1 MPRIWRILWVL
12 ALVCPSSPKIPAV
25 SDTWPAATPAPQAP
39 APKFTYDD
47 GGIVRGDRS
56 RKQVALVFTGGDFG
70 EGTAPILATLR
81 AERVSASLFV
91 TGGFLR
97 RPDLAKLL
105 QRAVHEG
112 HYVGPHSDQHLL
124 YAPWE
129 DREKSI
135 VSEQQFKQDLK
146 KNIGDLRRVG
156 ALPKGQR
163 VFFIP
168 PYEWFNQDQVRWAR
182 DMDVTLFNFSP
193 GSGSNRDYLPESDK
207 RFVSSREI
215 LRGILEYESESP
227 DGLKG
232 FILLLHLGADR
243 KDKMWLLLPELIGE
257 LRKRGYEF
265 VRIDK
270 LLE

>member
-1 MPRIWRILWVL
+1 MRRLCRYLICV
-12 ALVCPSSPKIPAV
+12 AVVVCAV
-25 SDTWPAATPAPQAP
+25 AESDSR
-39 APKFTYDD
+39 FTYDH

-56 RKQVALVFTGGDFG
+56 RKQLALVFTGGDYG
-70 EGTAPILATLR
+70 EGSAPVLDTLR
-81 AERVSASLFV
+81 VERVPASLFV

-97 RPDLAKLL
+97 RPAEAKLL
-105 QRAVHEG
+105 RRAVREG

-135 VSEQQFKQDLK
+135 VNEQQFKQDL
-146 KNIGDLRRVG
+146 NRNVTDLRRLG
-156 ALPKGQR
+156 ALPAGQP

-168 PYEWFNQDQVRWAR
+168 PYEWFNQDQVRWAH
-182 DMDVTLFNFSP
+182 DLGVTLFNFSP

-207 RFVSSREI
+207 RFISSREI
-215 LRGILEYESESP
+215 LRGILDYEKQSP
-227 DGLKG
+227 DGLNG

-243 KDKMWLLLPELIGE
+243 RDKMYLLLPELIRE
-257 LRKRGYEF
+257 LRARGYEF

-270 LLE
+270 LLESRP

>member
-1 MPRIWRILWVL
+1 M
-12 ALVCPSSPKIPAV
+12 PKICRALLAV
-25 SDTWPAATPAPQAP
+25 YLASLAASGGAIRWPARTPVPQAL
-39 APKFTYDD
+39 AHQFTYDH

-56 RKQVALVFTGGDFG
+56 RKQIALVFTGGDFG
-70 EGTAPILATLR
+70 EGTAPILDTLR
-81 AERVSASLFV
+81 DEHVPASLFA

-97 RPDLAKLL
+97 RPELAKLL
-105 QRAVHEG
+105 QRAAREG

-129 DREKSI
+129 GREKSI

-146 KNIGDLRRVG
+146 KNIDDLRHLG
-156 ALPKGQR
+156 ALPKGQG

-168 PYEWFNQDQVRWAR
+168 PYEWFNEDQVRWAR
-182 DMDVTLFNFSP
+182 SMDVTLFNFSP

-215 LRGILEYESESP
+215 LRGILDYESRSP
-227 DGLKG
+227 DGLNG
-232 FILLLHLGADR
+232 YILLLHLGADR
-243 KDKMWLLLPELIGE
+243 QDKMYLLLPELIRE
-257 LRKRGYEF
+257 LRNRGYNF